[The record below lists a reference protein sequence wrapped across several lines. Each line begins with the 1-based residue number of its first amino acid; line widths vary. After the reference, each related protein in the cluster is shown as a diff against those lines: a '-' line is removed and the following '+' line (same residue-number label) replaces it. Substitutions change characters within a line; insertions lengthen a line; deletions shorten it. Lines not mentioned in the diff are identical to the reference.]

1 MSARTES
8 GVNSIRGYG
17 KPAFSGTAIGKI
29 GMAAVHN
36 GFVKSGGWRPAGW
49 PKWALRFL
57 VGLAI
62 GLVSMLVFYAGVFAA
77 VLYSV
82 RLIEF

>member
-1 MSARTES
+1 
-8 GVNSIRGYG
+8 
-17 KPAFSGTAIGKI
+17 
-29 GMAAVHN
+29 MAAVHN
-36 GFVKSGGWRPAGW
+36 GFVKSSGRRPAGW
-49 PKWALRFL
+49 SKWPLRFL

-62 GLVSMLVFYAGVFAA
+62 GLVSMLVFYAGLFAA